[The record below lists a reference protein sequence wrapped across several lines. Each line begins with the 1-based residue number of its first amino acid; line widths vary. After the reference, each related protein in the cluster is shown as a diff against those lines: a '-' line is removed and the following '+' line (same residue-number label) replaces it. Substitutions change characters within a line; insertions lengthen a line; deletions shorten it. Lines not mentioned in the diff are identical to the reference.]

1 MKLLITGATGY
12 IGKRLVQAAKSHGHQ
27 VVVATKVDLDLL
39 SPREFV
45 MPSGIDTVFHLA
57 AITDAKLSNPANEI
71 KAASYLFTAAAQK
84 GAKLVF
90 VSSQAARSDAPTDYG
105 RTKWQIEQLAIG
117 ANGCVVRPGQVYGG
131 FESGLF
137 GVLSTVV
144 RKLPCYP
151 AFLPAP
157 KIQPIHVDDLVS
169 ALLSCATTPGL
180 ESSILNVGAERPISF
195 TSFLNAIAHYW
206 VKRTRLPFPVPVVF
220 IHIAISVLG
229 TNLSKK
235 MGLERLTS
243 LFDLKTM
250 ETTEDLK
257 RLGISLRSLHSGMSR
272 SGDSRRRNLASEG
285 RALLH
290 YVLGT
295 QPDQALIRRYVRS
308 IELLRDGLPLGISAL
323 MLKHP
328 VLIALLDE
336 PGRFT
341 SERAAEFTWRLNAAM
356 VFAEASTAG
365 GTRFLGL
372 GNRAGFVVNAFAISR
387 TLAMEIVWRVVRLI
401 SKPIYTPR
409 VLRDKEIR

>member
-12 IGKRLVQAAKSHGHQ
+12 IGKRLVQAAKSHGYQ
-27 VVVATKVDLDLL
+27 VVVATKADLDLL

-45 MPSGIDTVFHLA
+45 MPAEIDTVFHLA
-57 AITDAKLSNPANEI
+57 AITDAKLSNPSSEI
-71 KAASYLFTAAAQK
+71 KAASYLFTAAAEK

-90 VSSQAARSDAPTDYG
+90 VSSQAARKDAPTDYG
-105 RTKWQIEQLAIG
+105 RTKWQIEQLALV

-131 FESGLF
+131 IENGLF
-137 GVLSTVV
+137 RVLSTVV

-157 KIQPIHVDDLVS
+157 KIQPIHVDDLVA

-180 ESSILNVGAERPISF
+180 DSSILNVGAERPISF

-220 IHIAISVLG
+220 IRIAISVLG

-243 LFDLKTM
+243 LFDLQTM
-250 ETTEDLK
+250 DTGQDLK
-257 RLGISLRSLHSGMSR
+257 RLGISLRSLNSGMSR
-272 SGDSRRRNLASEG
+272 SGNSRRRSLASEG

-295 QPDQALIRRYVRS
+295 QPDPALIRRYVRG
-308 IELLRDGLPLGISAL
+308 IELLRDGLPIGISTL

-341 SERAAEFTWRLNAAM
+341 SERAAEFAWRLNAAM

-365 GTRFLGL
+365 GVRFLGL
-372 GNRAGFVVNAFAISR
+372 GNRSGFFTNAFAISR
-387 TLAMEIVWRVVRLI
+387 TLVMEIFWRIVRLI

-409 VLRDKEIR
+409 VLRDKEIG